1 MVRCARTNNFS
12 GHPQRYTLYT
22 LQRRI
27 FNQIEPNQ
35 YIFCCIAA
43 LQSRTHWDRAHE
55 RSAGIG
61 AQIRL
66 NRECDRCRE
75 SVDLISARGKKKQKK
90 NKDIEEVYW
99 SMKWWLW
106 LWMSAKKRKCMPS
119 LAHLPPFCTCSNFGW
134 LSTSH
139 FTSSWICWMADFL
152 CVDALGIADTTQT
165 YTAHTHKPQWYFLQ
179 FYHTQF
185 GVKLVF
191 PMLPLA

>member
-12 GHPQRYTLYT
+12 RHPQRYTLYT

-90 NKDIEEVYW
+90 NKHIEEVYW

-119 LAHLPPFCTCSNFGW
+119 LAHPSVLAATSDDSPLP
-134 LSTSH
+134 TSH
-139 FTSSWICWMADFL
+139 LAEYAEWQIF
-152 CVDALGIADTTQT
+152 CVWTRLALRTRHRLTQ
-165 YTAHTHKPQWYFLQ
+165 HTHTNLNDISCNFIIHNLE
-179 FYHTQF
+179 
-185 GVKLVF
+185 
-191 PMLPLA
+191 